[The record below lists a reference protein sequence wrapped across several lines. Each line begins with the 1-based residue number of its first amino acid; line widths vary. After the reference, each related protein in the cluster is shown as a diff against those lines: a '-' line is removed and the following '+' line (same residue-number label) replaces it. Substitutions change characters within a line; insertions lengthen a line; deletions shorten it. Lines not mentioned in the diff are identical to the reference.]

1 MQPLKNDRENANKS
15 GSLRMLSSLKML
27 NIKDRLE
34 LNCAVLVVK
43 CLNNL
48 VPDASILEMPKN
60 QKFLG

>member
-15 GSLRMLSSLKML
+15 GSLRML
-27 NIKDRLE
+27 NVKDRLE
-34 LNCAVLVVK
+34 LNYAVLVFK